1 MHDSFQ
7 PIHFLS
13 LSSRDINYCEMQ
25 LYLFITKLW
34 NQKIEIGNI
43 NNCFSPAHQKAQTK
57 SK

>member
-1 MHDSFQ
+1 MHDSFY

-25 LYLFITKLW
+25 LHLFIMKLW

-43 NNCFSPAHQKAQTK
+43 NNGFSSAHQKVQTE